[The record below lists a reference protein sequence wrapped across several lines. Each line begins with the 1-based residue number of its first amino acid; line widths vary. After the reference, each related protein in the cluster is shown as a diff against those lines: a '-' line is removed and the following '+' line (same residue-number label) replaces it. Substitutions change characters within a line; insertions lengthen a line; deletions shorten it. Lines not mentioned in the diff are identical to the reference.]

1 MFGRDF
7 KEFIQLLNEKKV
19 EYLIVGGYAVTVYG
33 YPRYTGDLDIWI
45 NNSEDNANLIIDV
58 LKDFGFSSLKL
69 SPEDFLKKGNIVQLG
84 YPPLRIDILNDIDG
98 VEFHDCYKRKEDF
111 IIDELKIPF
120 ISSNDLLKNKKASG
134 RHKDIDDIENLTPKT
149 N

>member
-1 MFGRDF
+1 MFGQDF

-45 NNSEDNANLIIDV
+45 NNSADNANLILDV

-69 SPEDFLKKGNIVQLG
+69 IPDDFQKKGNIVQLG

-98 VEFHDCYKRKEDF
+98 VEFHDCYERKKYF

-120 ISSNDLLKNKKASG
+120 ISSNDLLINKKASG
-134 RHKDIDDIENLTPKT
+134 RHKDIDDIENLTPK